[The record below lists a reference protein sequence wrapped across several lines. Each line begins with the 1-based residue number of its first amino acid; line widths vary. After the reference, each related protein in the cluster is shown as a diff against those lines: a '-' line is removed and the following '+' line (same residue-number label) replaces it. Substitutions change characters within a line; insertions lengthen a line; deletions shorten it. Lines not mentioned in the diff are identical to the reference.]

1 MWINKETVLCIS
13 VASKPG
19 NIGATIH
26 NAAYAELGLNF
37 IYLPRIT
44 TSMSETIS
52 AIRAIGIR
60 GCSVSMPFKEEA
72 AALVDEL
79 SPPALKIGAI
89 NTIVNNDGK
98 LYGENTD
105 YFAISKA
112 LKEIDKKIET
122 ALVLGY
128 GGMAKACLLALEDT
142 LDITPSVAVRP
153 KLSRTIEEHYRV
165 INWDE
170 RNEGQYDLIIN
181 ATPIGMASMAREI
194 PFDVDSCNPNSVVF
208 DAVSSP
214 TVTRLNKE
222 ARQRGISFLPG
233 TELALLQSYKQF
245 QLYTGHFPP
254 EKKMREVLYSHLDQN
269 S

>member
-1 MWINKETVLCIS
+1 MWINKDTVLCIS

-19 NIGATIH
+19 NIGATVH

-44 TSMSETIS
+44 TNMSETTS
-52 AIRAIGIR
+52 AIRSMGIR

-79 SPPALKIGAI
+79 SVPASKIGAI
-89 NTIVNNDGK
+89 NTIVNDNGN

-105 YFAISKA
+105 YIAISKA
-112 LKEIDKKIET
+112 LQEIDKKIET

-153 KLSRTIEEHYRV
+153 KLSRAIEKRYRV
-165 INWDE
+165 INWDD
-170 RNEGQYDLIIN
+170 RNKGQYDLIIN
-181 ATPIGMASMAREI
+181 ATPIGMTSMERYL
-194 PFDVDSCNPNSVVF
+194 PLDVQSCDPNSIIF

-214 TVTRLNKE
+214 VVTRFNKK
-222 ARQRGISFLPG
+222 ARQSGISFLPG
-233 TELALLQSYKQF
+233 IELALLQSYKQF
-245 QLYTGHFPP
+245 QLYTGHPPP
-254 EKKMREVLYSHLDQN
+254 EKKMREALYSYVGQN
-269 S
+269 L